1 MTKRIISLVLVLILA
16 LSLLPLGVLAD
27 DTADTGTVVYTD
39 SRGNKVSIPGGEK
52 AFAASVVEF
61 IPGSPMTTDPLDTDP
76 NEILGIPDRRG
87 YSNGKAITL
96 GAGGVIVLEYERL
109 ITDGEGDDIYVFEVG
124 DQIEATKVEVSY
136 DLETWYYVGWARGAT
151 ASMDIGSAE
160 SEAPSEYKY
169 KYIRLTDGYTEPGGN
184 YPGADIDAVAGLN
197 TREAATGSEW
207 ANEELEKADMIG
219 LIPDC
224 LVDADLTGPIT
235 RAEFAAVAVKT
246 YEALTGTK
254 TEPIA
259 ENPFTD
265 CEDIEVLKAYNI
277 GAVNGMS
284 ATTFQPDSLLN
295 REQAAT
301 MLTRVYKKYSNPDW
315 TLPTD
320 GNYSLQYDKPAP
332 FADDASI
339 SFWAKDS
346 VYFMAANGIING
358 MGNNIF
364 APKNTTSDQEA
375 IFYAN
380 ATRQQAL
387 LIAVRMV
394 ENLA

>member
-1 MTKRIISLVLVLILA
+1 MTKRMISLVLVLILA
-16 LSLLPLGVLAD
+16 LSLLPLGVIAAD
-27 DTADTGTVVYTD
+27 ETETVTYTD
-39 SRGNKVSIPGGEK
+39 SRGNKVPIPGGDK
-52 AFAASVVEF
+52 AFAARVVEF

-76 NEILGIPDRRG
+76 EEILGIPDRRG
-87 YSNGKAITL
+87 YTNGKAITL
-96 GAGGVIVLEYERL
+96 GAGGVIILEFERL

-124 DQIEATKVEVSY
+124 KQIEATKVEVSY
-136 DLETWYYVGWARGAT
+136 DLETWYYVGMCRGAT
-151 ASMDIGSAE
+151 ASVDIAAAD
-160 SEAPSEYKY
+160 SEAPGEYKY
-169 KYIRLTDGYTEPGGN
+169 KYVRLTDCYSEPSGD

-207 ANEELEKADMIG
+207 ANEELEKADMMN

-224 LVDADLTGPIT
+224 LVDSDLTAPIT
-235 RAEFAAVAVKT
+235 RAEFAAVAVRT

-254 TEPIA
+254 VEPV
-259 ENPFTD
+259 EVNPFTD
-265 CEDIEVLKAYNI
+265 CDDIEVLKAYNI

-284 ATTFQPDSLLN
+284 ATTFAPHNLLN
-295 REQAAT
+295 REQAST
-301 MLTRVYKKYSNPDW
+301 MLTRVYKKYSTPEW
-315 TLPTD
+315 TLPNDSQFTLE
-320 GNYSLQYDKPAP
+320 YTRPAP

-339 SFWAKDS
+339 SPWAKDS

-364 APKNTTSDQEA
+364 APKNTTSEQEA
-375 IFYAN
+375 VCYAN

-394 ENLA
+394 ENLG